1 MKIDKSTLIKQSL
14 EIVDKKISTIKE
26 TMAFAQESAN
36 SETKSSAG
44 DKYETGRAIA
54 QMERDK
60 AAIQLGENL
69 KLRRFLTQI
78 KPESKTPNI
87 DLGSIIETDN
97 GIFFIAIGL
106 GIVQCMGQSV
116 IIISPVSPLGQAF
129 INQKLGAKVSFNDR
143 SYTILKVY

>member
-1 MKIDKSTLIKQSL
+1 MKIDKPALIKQCL
-14 EIVDKKISTIKE
+14 EIIDKKISTIKE

-78 KPESKTPNI
+78 KPESKTQRI
-87 DLGSIIETDN
+87 ESGSIIETDN

-129 INQKLGAKVSFNDR
+129 INQKSGEKVGFNDR

>member
-1 MKIDKSTLIKQSL
+1 MKINKPTLIKQCL
-14 EIVDKKISTIKE
+14 EIMDKKISTIKE

-69 KLRRFLTQI
+69 KLRGFLTQI
-78 KPESKTPNI
+78 KPESKTQKI
-87 DLGSIIETDN
+87 ELGSIIETDN

-106 GIVQCMGQSV
+106 GIVQCMDQSV

-129 INQKLGAKVSFNDR
+129 INQKLGARVGFNDR